1 MRYIKLYSNDK
12 TKGNSNQLKKV
23 YDNDFSGFTFF
34 KNVL

>member
-1 MRYIKLYSNDK
+1 MIKK
-12 TKGNSNQLKKV
+12 KENSNQLKKV